1 MALTAA
7 IAGTRPSRMLG
18 EPWSRPVARP
28 MPPSARKPTLARLV
42 SRKKATVRR
51 AMKAVGRPPRRRIQ
65 APSARPPAPPTDR
78 TELAASSD
86 SPISVLVRQLI
97 RRQKTPRK
105 TRTYPA
111 QEPSCRTAAS
121 AIHSGCAP
129 AKRSRSEPSP
139 GTSTISATTPRTI
152 APTISSER
160 RRLDGE
166 NSSGSASASS
176 IGSRYSTATTD
187 PLLMRR
193 PRPWEPTLARG
204 YCSRRATSSSRRSSS
219 RPLPTASSS
228 AAQNSTR
235 PRPSRTRSS
244 VSRRPASPESR
255 RLTIASRRAVAVS

>member
-1 MALTAA
+1 
-7 IAGTRPSRMLG
+7 MLG
-18 EPWSRPVARP
+18 DPWSRPVARP
-28 MPPSARKPTLARLV
+28 MPPRARKPTLARLV

-51 AMKAVGRPPRRRIQ
+51 AMKAVGRPPRRRIH
-65 APSARPPAPPTDR
+65 APSARPPAPPTES

-111 QEPSCRTAAS
+111 QEPSWSSAAN
-121 AIHSGCAP
+121 AIQSGCAP
-129 AKRSRSEPSP
+129 MKRSRSEPSP

-176 IGSRYSTATTD
+176 TGSRYSTTVT
-187 PLLMRR
+187 
-193 PRPWEPTLARG
+193 
-204 YCSRRATSSSRRSSS
+204 
-219 RPLPTASSS
+219 
-228 AAQNSTR
+228 
-235 PRPSRTRSS
+235 
-244 VSRRPASPESR
+244 
-255 RLTIASRRAVAVS
+255 